1 MMSGALLWLVAL
13 GALST
18 VAAVAI
24 RRMSH
29 LAGDTR
35 QLQRFQS
42 DVSGIYE
49 RLAALVD
56 PLVTRL
62 DEVRRGARDPAD
74 LGQELAA
81 ARSSLRTMGRDARAA
96 QPPAPLADRAE
107 QLVLEVDRAVRAADM
122 AAHGLG
128 TMGVGRRASGPES
141 DVELK
146 RGALGLRHAREAV
159 TRIMMGVAK
168 LQPADV
174 RAMPV
179 STTRARPA
187 AYPPL
192 PPEDELLSGV
202 EEPPTS

>member
-1 MMSGALLWLVAL
+1 MSGALLWLIGL
-13 GALST
+13 GALSAA
-18 VAAVAI
+18 AAVAI
-24 RRMSH
+24 RRMSR

-49 RLAALVD
+49 RLAAIVD

-74 LGQELAA
+74 LGPEIAS
-81 ARSSLRTMGRDARAA
+81 ARTSLRALGAEARVAR
-96 QPPAPLADRAE
+96 PPAALADRAE

-128 TMGVGRRASGPES
+128 TMGTGRRATSPES

-159 TRIMMGVAK
+159 TRVMMSVAK
-168 LQPADV
+168 IQPADV

-179 STTRARPA
+179 STTRAPVG
-187 AYPPL
+187 AYPPP
-192 PPEDELLSGV
+192 PPEDELLSGA
-202 EEPPTS
+202 EEPPAT

>member
-1 MMSGALLWLVAL
+1 LE
-13 GALST
+13 
-18 VAAVAI
+18 
-24 RRMSH
+24 
-29 LAGDTR
+29 
-35 QLQRFQS
+35 RFQS
-42 DVSGIYE
+42 DVSGIYG
-49 RLAALVD
+49 RLAAIVD

-74 LGQELAA
+74 LGPELAA
-81 ARSSLRTMGRDARAA
+81 ARTSLRGLGTEARAA
-96 QPPAPLADRAE
+96 KPPGPLADRAE

-128 TMGVGRRASGPES
+128 TMGVGRRATSPES

-179 STTRARPA
+179 STTRAPA
-187 AYPPL
+187 GAYPPL

-202 EEPPTS
+202 EEPPAP